1 MNENSRGPNSG
12 PNNGPLP
19 LAGLTVLEMG
29 SSVAGP
35 FAGRV
40 FGDLGATVLKV
51 EPPEVG
57 DASRTWGRDRLG
69 GTAVAYQAFNRDK
82 RSITVDFTDADDLAR
97 LRRLVAEKVDIVFQN
112 LRPGVVEKF
121 GLDSATLMAD
131 NPRLIY
137 CNMGA
142 YGPYGPLNEAPGYDP
157 LIQAFTGIADATGD
171 AAGDAVRVGVPL
183 IDMGTGMWAAIGI
196 LTALHQ
202 RQATG
207 RGCLIDAAMLETALS
222 WQSLAFAVHEGG
234 GPWPQRNGLQGPMIV
249 PNGGYEASDG
259 KLLLTIGTPGQFKR
273 FCQALDRMDLL
284 EHPDF
289 GNAEGRMANQTAFD
303 ATVNDTLGTRTRAEW
318 NATLTAVDV
327 PNAPIQTLG
336 EAVAHPQTE
345 ASGLYQESPDGT
357 FRLTGLPLR
366 FNGERPGF
374 RANAPELGEANQ
386 EVFDFMKD

>member
-1 MNENSRGPNSG
+1 MSEKASASLP
-12 PNNGPLP
+12 PVLP
-19 LAGLTVLEMG
+19 LEGLTVLEMG

-57 DASRTWGRDRLG
+57 DASRTWGKDRLG
-69 GTAVAYQAFNRDK
+69 GTAVAFQAFNRDK
-82 RSITVDFTDADDLAR
+82 RSITVDFTDAGDLAR
-97 LRRLVAEKVDIVFQN
+97 LRRLVAVKVDIVFQN

-121 GLDSATLMAD
+121 GLDGPTLMED

-142 YGPYGPLNEAPGYDP
+142 YGPDGPLREAPGYDP
-157 LIQAFTGIADATGD
+157 LIQAFTGIADATGEAD
-171 AAGDAVRVGVPL
+171 GDAVRVGVPL

-207 RGCLIDAAMLETALS
+207 RGCLIDAAMMETALT
-222 WQSLAFAVHEGG
+222 WQTLAFAVHEGG
-234 GPWPQRNGLQGPMIV
+234 GAWPQRSGLQGPMVV
-249 PNGGYEASDG
+249 PNRGYDASDG

-273 FCQALDRMDLL
+273 FCQVIDRMDLVD
-284 EHPDF
+284 HPDF
-289 GNAEGRMANQTAFD
+289 GGNEGRVANQTAFD
-303 ATVNDTLGTRTRAEW
+303 ATINETLRTRTRAEW
-318 NATLTAVDV
+318 NRELTAADI

-336 EAVAHPQTE
+336 EAVDHPQVET
-345 ASGLYQESPDGT
+345 SGLYQDSPDGN

-374 RANAPELGEANQ
+374 RANAPSLGEATQ
-386 EVFDFMKD
+386 EAFAFMND

>member
-1 MNENSRGPNSG
+1 MSEKAPAS
-12 PNNGPLP
+12 LP
-19 LAGLTVLEMG
+19 LKGLTVLEMG

-57 DASRTWGRDRLG
+57 DASRTWGKDRLG
-69 GTAVAYQAFNRDK
+69 GTAVAFQAFNRDK
-82 RSITVDFTDADDLAR
+82 RSITVDFTDAGNLAR

-121 GLDSATLMAD
+121 GLDGPTLMED

-142 YGPYGPLNEAPGYDP
+142 YGPDGPLMEAPGYDP
-157 LIQAFTGIADATGD
+157 LIQAFTGIADATGEAD
-171 AAGDAVRVGVPL
+171 GDAVRVGVPL

-207 RGCLIDAAMLETALS
+207 RGCLIDAAMMETALT
-222 WQSLAFAVHEGG
+222 WQTLAFAVHEGG
-234 GPWPQRNGLQGPMIV
+234 GAWPQRSGLQGPMVV
-249 PNGGYEASDG
+249 PNRGYDASDG

-273 FCQALDRMDLL
+273 FCQVIDRMDLVD
-284 EHPDF
+284 HPDF
-289 GNAEGRMANQTAFD
+289 AGNEGRVANQTAFD
-303 ATVNDTLGTRTRAEW
+303 ATINETLCTRTRAEW
-318 NATLTAVDV
+318 NRELTAADV

-336 EAVAHPQTE
+336 EAVDHPQVE
-345 ASGLYQESPDGT
+345 ASGLYQDSPDGN

-374 RANAPELGEANQ
+374 RANAPSLGEATQ
-386 EVFDFMKD
+386 EAFAFMND

>member
-1 MNENSRGPNSG
+1 MSEKAPAS
-12 PNNGPLP
+12 LP
-19 LAGLTVLEMG
+19 LKGLTVLEMG

-57 DASRTWGRDRLG
+57 DASRTWGKDRLG
-69 GTAVAYQAFNRDK
+69 DTAVAFQAFNRDK
-82 RSITVDFTDADDLAR
+82 RSITVDFTDAGNLAC

-121 GLDSATLMAD
+121 GLDGPTLMED

-142 YGPYGPLNEAPGYDP
+142 YGPDGPLREAPGYDP
-157 LIQAFTGIADATGD
+157 LIQAFTGIADATGEAD
-171 AAGDAVRVGVPL
+171 GDAVRVGVPL

-207 RGCLIDAAMLETALS
+207 RGCLIDAAMMETALT
-222 WQSLAFAVHEGG
+222 WQTLAFAVHEGG
-234 GPWPQRNGLQGPMIV
+234 GAWPQRSGLQGPMVV
-249 PNGGYEASDG
+249 PNRGYDASDG

-273 FCQALDRMDLL
+273 FCQVIDRMDLVD
-284 EHPDF
+284 HPDF
-289 GNAEGRMANQTAFD
+289 AGNEGRVANQTAFD
-303 ATVNDTLGTRTRAEW
+303 ATINETLCTRTRAEW
-318 NATLTAVDV
+318 NRELTAADV

-336 EAVAHPQTE
+336 EAVKHPQVE
-345 ASGLYQESPDGT
+345 ASGLYQDSPDGN

-374 RANAPELGEANQ
+374 RANAPSLGEATQ
-386 EVFDFMKD
+386 EAFAFMND